1 MTNLKYTVISTIA
14 NMELYE
20 RAVLEKLYK
29 LRYIG
34 GRHTSKDNVIKGFPK
49 HARKD
54 IRKAVKV
61 LIKEGYIL
69 PKPTSYGLEVSLNP
83 RMIAD
88 IRRILKIDFK

>member
-1 MTNLKYTVISTIA
+1 
-14 NMELYE
+14 MELYK

-34 GRHTSKDNVIKGFPK
+34 SRHTPEDNVIKGFPK

-54 IRKAVKV
+54 IRKAVKA
-61 LIKEGYIL
+61 LIREGYII

-83 RMIAD
+83 RMIAE
-88 IRRILKIDFK
+88 IRGILGGRFIERPP

>member
-1 MTNLKYTVISTIA
+1 
-14 NMELYE
+14 MELYK

-34 GRHTSKDNVIKGFPK
+34 GRHTSINNVIKGFPK

-54 IRKAVKV
+54 VRKAVKA

-69 PKPTSYGLEVSLNP
+69 SKPTSYGLEVSLNH
-83 RMIAD
+83 RMIAE
-88 IRRILKIDFK
+88 IIRILEIV